1 MLQLNGEKS
10 ELIVFAPKNKI
21 ALTDKISINIGGS
34 VVRSKCVVRN
44 LGVHLDQ
51 TLKFDKHINQKCR
64 SCVYQL
70 RNICKIRKYLTTDAT
85 KSLVHALVISH
96 LDYANAVLSS
106 VSNTLV
112 YKLQKIQNFAARVIS
127 GTSRNSHITPVLRAL
142 HWLPVKQRIQY
153 KIIVLAF
160 QMIHGLAPSYL
171 CELITIYKPRRSLRS
186 KDKII
191 LCPPKTACSLWNT
204 LPSNIRQITS
214 LCCFKSV
221 LKTHLFKLTFY

>member
-1 MLQLNGEKS
+1 M
-10 ELIVFAPKNKI
+10 
-21 ALTDKISINIGGS
+21 
-34 VVRSKCVVRN
+34 
-44 LGVHLDQ
+44 
-51 TLKFDKHINQKCR
+51 CR

-85 KSLVHALVISH
+85 KSLVHALVISR
-96 LDYANAVLSS
+96 LDYTNAVLSS

-112 YKLQKIQNFAARVIS
+112 YKLQKIQHFAARVIS
-127 GTSRNSHITPVLRAL
+127 GTSRNSHFTPVLRAL

-186 KDKII
+186 KVKII
-191 LCPPKTACSLWNT
+191 LCPLKSRTVTYGDKSLVSTACSLWNT
-204 LPSNIRQITS
+204 LPSNLRQITS

-221 LKTHLFKLTFY
+221 LKTHLFKLAFY

>member
-1 MLQLNGEKS
+1 MIRYHSTLQPLCKLATHHENVDIRVTWCKRSQYVTIEAGVDHQVVINRIENCVKDLKNWLATNMLQLNGEKS

-44 LGVHLDQ
+44 LGVYLDQ
-51 TLKFDKHINQKCR
+51 TLKFDKHINQMCR

-85 KSLVHALVISH
+85 KSLVHALVISR

-142 HWLPVKQRIQY
+142 HWLPVKQRI
-153 KIIVLAF
+153 
-160 QMIHGLAPSYL
+160 
-171 CELITIYKPRRSLRS
+171 
-186 KDKII
+186 
-191 LCPPKTACSLWNT
+191 
-204 LPSNIRQITS
+204 
-214 LCCFKSV
+214 
-221 LKTHLFKLTFY
+221 